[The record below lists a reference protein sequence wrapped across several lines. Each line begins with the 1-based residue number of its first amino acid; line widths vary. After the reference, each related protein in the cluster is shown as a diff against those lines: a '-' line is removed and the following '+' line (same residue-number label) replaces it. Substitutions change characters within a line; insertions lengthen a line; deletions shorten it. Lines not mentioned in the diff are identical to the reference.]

1 VYIEPYAK
9 SLALELHDNSIQLD
23 TITDSGKIPF
33 MPFLGVSPRNHSN
46 VFQMTNRKSADG
58 KVINWKAGT
67 SNPRVS
73 GSFWSYLRYE
83 KGYMKMSKELYD
95 ALEAVSKEVNRWPAW
110 TRSIDSQDLKQQ
122 TESGENRESS
132 SEREADNRKA
142 RPLTRAARA

>member
-1 VYIEPYAK
+1 
-9 SLALELHDNSIQLD
+9 
-23 TITDSGKIPF
+23 
-33 MPFLGVSPRNHSN
+33 
-46 VFQMTNRKSADG
+46 
-58 KVINWKAGT
+58 
-67 SNPRVS
+67 
-73 GSFWSYLRYE
+73 
-83 KGYMKMSKELYD
+83 MKLSKELYD